1 MFNVCGHC
9 GMYTPEKEVLG
20 NVAVC
25 PFCGGETVFVR
36 QPLFLLSGACGVG
49 KTEVCRHLPALT
61 QEVVALEGDIL
72 WESRYN
78 SPENKYRPYREMWLR
93 VCKNISQAGRPCLL
107 CGCADPDQF
116 EPCVERRYFSRLYY
130 LALVAEPEV
139 LAARLRSRPGWRES
153 GSEDF
158 IRQQIAY
165 NQWFLEHHGDT
176 APPIDLLDNTNLSP
190 EETARAVLGWIRDK
204 LAEEL

>member
-9 GMYTPEKEVLG
+9 GMYTPEKEVRG
-20 NVAVC
+20 NMAVC
-25 PFCGGETVFVR
+25 PFCGGETFFVK

-78 SPENKYRPYREMWLR
+78 TPENKYRPYREMWLR
-93 VCKNISQAGRPCLL
+93 VCKNISQVGRPCLL

-116 EPCVERRYFSRLYY
+116 EPCVERRYFKYASLSGSCGAAGGAGRPAALPSRLAGERQRGFYQ
-130 LALVAEPEV
+130 
-139 LAARLRSRPGWRES
+139 AADCL
-153 GSEDF
+153 
-158 IRQQIAY
+158 
-165 NQWFLEHHGDT
+165 
-176 APPIDLLDNTNLSP
+176 
-190 EETARAVLGWIRDK
+190 
-204 LAEEL
+204 